1 MLTAYSILSV
11 VLSVVHVIVGLLCS
25 ALIIGVYAGRKP
37 KTTTALLIIYRAVM
51 DVVAATIMAPIDIVN
66 EVTDSDSWL
75 CVFVI
80 FLKDSLSY
88 SLLTTAVAIAYDRF
102 VVVRTPYDGQP
113 SKKRGI
119 IVVVSTVS
127 SSVLL
132 AIGGT
137 ITERQNDPSAI
148 CRATSHPSSVTHA
161 LMKTAVFAAS
171 VIACLI
177 FYGLV
182 YITFHKHA
190 ARGQARTGSRPS
202 TIREGRKRR
211 RLFGKREQTRESV
224 TSKFSR
230 SVHVQIEPAPPTTAM
245 SFIHSEIQS
254 EAKYSLNLQKES
266 TPTEIENTEMW
277 LKPRLFSI
285 HGSKPGQR
293 SLKYTQ
299 NTRPETS
306 RASTSKGRRNR
317 FSESSAV
324 SPMSAINIPCKE
336 SRSISVSALI
346 SSSTVNIHRNSRPR
360 TPDLTNTSANRDAV
374 NERQDKEHRTTI
386 MMFAITVFLIVSWI
400 PAVVFYHIGKDID
413 NDIEN
418 EMDNGIEHQNELVF
432 LATRLPQLNH
442 FVSFFIYSLT
452 SAQFRREVH
461 RKICK
466 LVHCGRQQE
475 TQLEV

>member
-1 MLTAYSILSV
+1 MLTANSISSL
-11 VLSVVHVIVGLLCS
+11 VLSVVQVIVGLPCN

-51 DVVAATIMAPIDIVN
+51 DVVAATIMALIDIVYV
-66 EVTDSDSWL
+66 VTDSGSWL

-88 SLLTTAVAIAYDRF
+88 LLLTTAVAIAYYRF
-102 VVVRTPYDGQP
+102 VVVRTPYDGRS
-113 SKKRGI
+113 SKIRGVI
-119 IVVVSTVS
+119 AVVSTVS

-132 AIGGT
+132 SIGGT
-137 ITERQNDPSAI
+137 ITERQNDPGAI
-148 CRATSHPSSVTHA
+148 CRATSHPSSMTHTW
-161 LMKTAVFAAS
+161 MKTAVLAAS

-190 ARGQARTGSRPS
+190 ARARARAGSRLS

-211 RLFGKREQTRESV
+211 RLFGKREQARESV
-224 TSKFSR
+224 TSKSSR
-230 SVHVQIEPAPPTTAM
+230 SVHVQIEPAPTTTAM
-245 SFIHSEIQS
+245 SFIHSEIQP
-254 EAKYSLNLQKES
+254 EAKYSLNPQKES
-266 TPTEIENTEMW
+266 TPTEIQNREMW
-277 LKPRLFSI
+277 LKPRMISI
-285 HGSKPGQR
+285 HGSEPGPR
-293 SLKYTQ
+293 RLNNTQ

-324 SPMSAINIPCKE
+324 SPMSAINIPCRE
-336 SRSISVSALI
+336 SRSISVSAII
-346 SSSTVNIHRNSRPR
+346 SRSTVNIHRNSQPR
-360 TPDLTNTSANRDAV
+360 TADISNTTADRDAV
-374 NERQDKEHRTTI
+374 NERLDQEHQTTV
-386 MMFAITVFLIVSWI
+386 MMFAVTVFLIVSWI

-413 NDIEN
+413 NDN
-418 EMDNGIEHQNELVF
+418 DMDNGIEHQNELVF

-442 FVSFFIYSLT
+442 FVGYFIYALT

-461 RKICK
+461 SKIRK

>member
-1 MLTAYSILSV
+1 MLTANSILSV
-11 VLSVVHVIVGLLCS
+11 VLSVVQVIVGLPCN

-37 KTTTALLIIYRAVM
+37 KTSTALLIIYRAVI
-51 DVVAATIMAPIDIVN
+51 DVVAATIMAPIDIVYV
-66 EVTDSDSWL
+66 VTDPDSWL
-75 CVFVI
+75 CFFAI
-80 FLKDSLSY
+80 ILKDILSY

-102 VVVRTPYDGQP
+102 VVVCTPYDGWS

-119 IVVVSTVS
+119 IAIVSTVS
-127 SSVLL
+127 GSVLL
-132 AIGGT
+132 SIGGT
-137 ITERQNDPSAI
+137 IAERQNDPGAI
-148 CRATSHPSSVTHA
+148 CRATSHPSSMTHA
-161 LMKTAVFAAS
+161 WMKTAVFAAS
-171 VIACLI
+171 VIACLV
-177 FYGLV
+177 FYWLV

-190 ARGQARTGSRPS
+190 AQGQARAGSRLS

-224 TSKFSR
+224 TSKSSR
-230 SVHVQIEPAPPTTAM
+230 SVHVQIEPAPPTTTM
-245 SFIHSEIQS
+245 GFIHSENQS
-254 EAKYSLNLQKES
+254 EAKYSLNPQKES

-285 HGSKPGQR
+285 HGSEPGQR

-324 SPMSAINIPCKE
+324 SPMSAINMPCKE

-346 SSSTVNIHRNSRPR
+346 SSTTVNIHRNSRPR
-360 TPDLTNTSANRDAV
+360 TADISNTTANRDAV
-374 NERQDKEHRTTI
+374 NERLDQEHKTTV
-386 MMFAITVFLIVSWI
+386 MMFAVTFFLIVSWI
-400 PAVVFYHIGKDID
+400 PAVVFYHVGKVDYGID
-413 NDIEN
+413 D
-418 EMDNGIEHQNELVF
+418 MDDGIEHQNELVF

-442 FVSFFIYSLT
+442 FVSCFIYALT
-452 SAQFRREVH
+452 SAEFRREVH
-461 RKICK
+461 SKIRK

-475 TQLEV
+475 NQLEV